1 MNDLVNVDNDILSTY
16 TSKVSRNEKRTNYMD
31 FIFIV
36 YEIANFE
43 LFCRIISLS
52 TNLLLAKSEKG

>member
-1 MNDLVNVDNDILSTY
+1 MNDLGYVDNDILLSTY

-52 TNLLLAKSEKG
+52 TNLLLTKSD